1 VNQPPE
7 GRLKPAAARNGRPT
21 ITARQHFYLLVLQ
34 QHCDPERLEER
45 CRHLRWG
52 MDTEKQTVQEMIDE
66 VTHPDGCPPPAPA
79 PKPAELDQDA
89 GGGYN
94 ANFTDPQT

>member
-1 VNQPPE
+1 LP
-7 GRLKPAAARNGRPT
+7 
-21 ITARQHFYLLVLQ
+21 VLQ
-34 QHCDPERLEER
+34 QHRGLERLVKQWT
-45 CRHLRWG
+45 HLRWG

-66 VTHPDGCPPPAPA
+66 VTHPDGCPPPVPA
-79 PKPAELDQDA
+79 PKPAELDKDT